1 MSYFVCLCITFI
13 LLIDFL
19 ILITVFMS
27 VFVKKIDN
35 PEFYVVGSGPGDPD
49 LLTIRGFK
57 VLESAKVIL
66 YDNLANKELL
76 AIAPADCERVYVG
89 KKPYGLC
96 TSQETIHQLIK
107 HYAFT
112 RGNVVRLKGG
122 DPFIFGRGFE
132 EILFAR
138 EHGIESH
145 YVPGISSMQASGLND
160 IPLTH
165 RGVSES
171 IWILTG
177 TKKDGSLSSDLQLAI
192 KSKATVVIYMGMKKL
207 TEISTAYIMSGRG
220 SVPAAIIQNASLPH
234 QKQVICE
241 VQDLSQAAMNSGL
254 THPAIIIIGDVVK
267 AAEFVAAQ
275 EIHKYA

>member
-1 MSYFVCLCITFI
+1 
-13 LLIDFL
+13 
-19 ILITVFMS
+19 MS

-207 TEISTAYIMSGRG
+207 TEISAAYMMSGRG

>member
-1 MSYFVCLCITFI
+1 
-13 LLIDFL
+13 
-19 ILITVFMS
+19 MS
-27 VFVKKIDN
+27 VFEKKIDN
-35 PEFYVVGSGPGDPD
+35 PVFYVVGSGPGDPD

-76 AIAPADCERVYVG
+76 DIASDDCERIYVG

-165 RGVSES
+165 RGISES
-171 IWILTG
+171 IWIVTG

-207 TEISTAYIMSGRG
+207 TEIATAYIMSGRG
-220 SVPAAIIQNASLPH
+220 AVPAAIIQNASLPH
-234 QKQVICE
+234 QKQVVCE
-241 VQDLSQAAMNSGL
+241 VQNLSQAAMNSGL
-254 THPAIIIIGDVVK
+254 TNPAIIIIGDVVK

-275 EIHKYA
+275 EVHKYA